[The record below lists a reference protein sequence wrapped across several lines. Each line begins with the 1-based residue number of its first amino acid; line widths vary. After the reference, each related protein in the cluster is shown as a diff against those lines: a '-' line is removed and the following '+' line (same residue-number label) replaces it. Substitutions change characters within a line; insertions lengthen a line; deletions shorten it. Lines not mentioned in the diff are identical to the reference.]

1 MAKKKAKS
9 LNEKVADQ
17 VQENAM
23 RVVALPVD
31 PVKLA
36 EVIAREVCR
45 QHGATY
51 RGYRFKNK
59 AGVLEVSA
67 LGILANTKYGQTVI
81 VGDIPIGV
89 KGFVEANEAP

>member
-1 MAKKKAKS
+1 MENVAEGI
-9 LNEKVADQ
+9 EK
-17 VQENAM
+17 NAM

-51 RGYRFKNK
+51 KGYRFRNK
-59 AGVLEVSA
+59 TGTLEVSA
-67 LGILANTKYGQTVI
+67 LGVWPDNPLGSALI
-81 VGDIPIGV
+81 VGEVPVGT
-89 KGFVEANEAP
+89 KAWQEANEAP